1 MSDISIPGVK
11 SKYDTEK
18 LIEGL
23 MKIERIPKTR
33 AEEQLK
39 QIQLK
44 KTTWLDLNR
53 RLTALR
59 ESSRSMF
66 SFQNPFNDR
75 IATSSDESVLTAT
88 ATREALEETKSFDVK
103 RIAAADRFMSDPVK
117 ADAKVPAGSYTFA
130 VGESSVKLS
139 YGGGSIKD
147 FVDAIN
153 RKGGD
158 TVRAQLV
165 AVTPDSRVL
174 VIESMK
180 TGSKNRLSFS
190 DAAEPWALSVGLVE
204 KASSSRRELPVAG
217 VSRFEQALDTSK
229 VVAKDDVLLV
239 GAQAEAALRLP
250 AAVPATGLVLELQY
264 ELADRP
270 APPAASGPPPGPS
283 IPPTGVMEYEGIRI
297 TSEPSAAALPEW
309 APPPVP
315 ARRDDLAPLY
325 VIDGAGRS
333 IALPAVS
340 SGQGFKTLT
349 IPLSAYTDSFAGL
362 GLRNGNTDRDLRI
375 RSARVYDPTETAGM
389 RPKNPVQTAT
399 DAVLAMDGIEVTRQT
414 NAISDLVPGLTLNL
428 WQSSDKPVKLKV
440 EPDRKAAKD
449 ALIEL
454 VGNYNRLMAELNIL
468 ARPDDKILQEITY
481 FTEDE
486 KKTYQERL
494 GLMQGDSSLSTLRT
508 ALQRTVMDPYQTG
521 SGTMIL
527 GTAGISTDSRHG
539 GSYDASRMR
548 GYLEIDETALDKALK
563 ENFKQVKDLMGYDTD
578 GDLIVNSGVAFKLDA
593 LMKAYVETGGI
604 VSTRTSTLDSQMAE
618 QKKQI
623 DSLETQLAR
632 KEADL
637 KRKYGLMESSL
648 NQMEQ
653 SSGAWDSFGKQQ
665 N

>member
-88 ATREALEETKSFDVK
+88 ATREALEETRSFDVK
-103 RIAAADRFMSDPVK
+103 QSAAADRFMSDQVK
-117 ADAKVPAGSYTFA
+117 ADSKVPAGSYTFT
-130 VGESSVKLS
+130 VGESSIKLS

-158 TVRAQLV
+158 TVRAEVV
-165 AVTPDSRVL
+165 AVTTDSRVL
-174 VIESMK
+174 VIESLK
-180 TGSKNRLSFS
+180 TGSKNRLAFS

-204 KASSSRRELPVAG
+204 KASSSRLDLAVADT
-217 VSRFEQALDTSK
+217 SRFEQPLDPAK
-229 VVAKDDVLLV
+229 VIAKDGVLTV
-239 GAQAEAALRLP
+239 GTQAEAALRLRT
-250 AAVPATGLVLELQY
+250 AVPTTGLVLEVEL
-264 ELADRP
+264 ELANRAAP
-270 APPAASGPPPGPS
+270 ATPDGPPPGPS
-283 IPPTGVMEYEGIRI
+283 IPATGVMEYEGIRI
-297 TSEPSAAALPEW
+297 TSEPSAAALPAW
-309 APPPVP
+309 TPAPAPVK
-315 ARRDDLAPLY
+315 RDDLAPLY
-325 VIDGAGRS
+325 IIDGAGRS
-333 IALPAVS
+333 IALPAVTA
-340 SGQGFKTLT
+340 GAGYKTIT
-349 IPLSAYTDSFAGL
+349 IPLPAYADSFAGL
-362 GLRNGNTDRDLRI
+362 GLRNGNTDRDLHI
-375 RSARVYDPTETAGM
+375 KSARVFNPTETAGM
-389 RPKNPVQTAT
+389 RPKNPVQTAR
-399 DAVLAMDGIEVTRQT
+399 DAVVAMDGIEVTRAT

-428 WQSSDKPVKLKV
+428 WQASDKPVKLKV
-440 EPDRKAAKD
+440 EPDRKGAKD

-468 ARPDDKILQEITY
+468 ARPDAKILEEITY
-481 FTEDE
+481 FTDDE

-494 GLMQGDSSLSTLRT
+494 GLMQGDSALSQLRT
-508 ALQRTVMDPYQTG
+508 SLQRTIMDPYQTRTG
-521 SGTMIL
+521 DMIL
-527 GTAGISTDSRHG
+527 GSAGISTDSRRG
-539 GSYDASRMR
+539 GSYDSSRMR

-563 ENFKQVKDLMGYDTD
+563 ENFQQVKDMMGYDTD

-604 VSTRTSTLDSQMAE
+604 VSTRTSTLDSQMTE

-648 NQMEQ
+648 GQMEQ
-653 SSGAWDSFGKQQ
+653 SSSAWDSFGKQG